1 MLLRSLNRS
10 DSHRSHAR
18 VRPTRVLVFA
28 LLLLLAGLVLFVSSV
43 SAQNVSIGTATANNS
58 ALLHMES
65 TSKGLLIPR
74 MTDVQMKAISSP
86 ATGDLVWNTT
96 YTNFYYY
103 NGSYWTTLTGSGWSI
118 TGDAGT
124 SPSTNFLGTKDS
136 VDLVQKTNSRE
147 RMRIYGGG
155 NVALTN
161 TLNQA
166 ERLIFYE
173 ASSYGSLYTAFKAG
187 HQDSTIHYTLP
198 PADGINGQ
206 ALCDSLGILGWK
218 TFGTVGGGFGD
229 TLWKRGSGTASLY
242 SLGTLN
248 RTNGKWSIAST
259 ENCSG
264 GGEASSV
271 FGDSNNS
278 SAKYGC
284 ITGGSNNNVS
294 GQGGSTI
301 RGGWGNSAGSQN
313 TMVIGGS
320 FNSTSGQNSVILGGD
335 SNDCS
340 GGNAVI
346 LNGAANSF
354 SSQNNLV
361 FGYGAH
367 ITGQNQL
374 VFLPPVTASAPLRT
388 GIQTTTPAEAM
399 DVAGNVQL
407 AGTNLGVLK
416 PNGASGTSGQ
426 YLKSAGSGSPP
437 TWGTITLPSNNWGL
451 SGTFGSSP
459 ATNFIGTV
467 DSVAFVVRT
476 NATERFR
483 VRATGTVGVNTSTS
497 NHQLASVNSGTTDE
511 TAAIYGNA
519 SGATANQ
526 AIGIWA
532 RANNTSSSNTGSI
545 ALLATGN
552 GSTSAGATNV
562 ALQISQG
569 EFAMGRTTESPSVGT
584 AVEGAT
590 AGTLYTAQGP
600 SGVIQL
606 NLQTDLPASAPVA
619 GVYQDLGTFTIN
631 NRYIT
636 ANSIVLASV
645 VAKINGGGN
654 PDPKNS
660 IFQVQ
665 VQSRAAGSCVVRVGM
680 TPVATDPGSY
690 QGSDYIRVAY
700 VVINPGK

>member
-1 MLLRSLNRS
+1 MILRSSNRK
-10 DSHRSHAR
+10 HAVHYRAR
-18 VRPTRVLVFA
+18 VHPQRVLLFA

-43 SAQNVSIGTATANNS
+43 SAQNVSIGTATADNS
-58 ALLHMES
+58 ALLHLES

-74 MTDVQMKAISSP
+74 LTDAQMQAVSSP
-86 ATGDLVWNTT
+86 ATGDLVWNST

-103 NGSYWTTLTGSGWSI
+103 NGSYWTTLTGSGWST

-136 VDLVQKTNSRE
+136 VDLVQKTNNRE
-147 RMRIYGGG
+147 RMRFFAGGSIG
-155 NVALTN
+155 LTN

-166 ERLIFYE
+166 ERLILYE
-173 ASSYGSLYTAFKAG
+173 PSSFGSFYTAFKAG
-187 HQDSTIHYTLP
+187 RQDSTIHYTLP

-229 TLWKRGSGTASLY
+229 TLWKRGSGASSLF
-242 SLGTLN
+242 SLGSGN
-248 RTNGKWSIAST
+248 KTNGKWSIAST
-259 ENCSG
+259 LNSNG

-271 FGDSNNS
+271 FGDSNSS

-284 ITGGSNNNVS
+284 VTGGSNNSVS

-301 RGGWGNSAGSQN
+301 RGGWFNSAGSQN
-313 TMVIGGS
+313 TMIIGGLY
-320 FNSTSGQNSVILGGD
+320 NNTSGQNSVILGGD
-335 SNDCS
+335 SNSCS

-346 LNGAANSF
+346 LNGADNSF
-354 SSQNNLV
+354 ASQNNLI
-361 FGYGAH
+361 FGYNAH

-374 VFLPPVTASAPLRT
+374 VFLPPTTPSAPLRT
-388 GIQTTTPAEAM
+388 GIQTTTPAEAL
-399 DVAGNVQL
+399 DVGGNVQL
-407 AGTNLGVLK
+407 SGTGTGVLK
-416 PNGASGTSGQ
+416 PNGAAGTSGQ

-451 SGTFGSSP
+451 SGTFGSNP

-467 DSVAFVVRT
+467 DSIAFVVRT

-483 VRATGTVGVNTSTS
+483 IHARGPVGVNTSTS
-497 NHQLASVNSGTTDE
+497 SHQLASVNSGTTDE
-511 TAAIYGNA
+511 TAGVYGVAN
-519 SGATANQ
+519 GATTNQ
-526 AIGIWA
+526 IAGVWG
-532 RANNTSSSNTGSI
+532 RANNTSTSNTGTI

-552 GSTSAGATNV
+552 GSTTGGATNV
-562 ALQISQG
+562 GLQISQG
-569 EFAMGRTTESPSVGT
+569 EFAMGRTTESPSAGT
-584 AVEGAT
+584 TVEGAT

-606 NLQTDLPASAPVA
+606 NLQSDLSTTSPTA
-619 GVYQDLGTFTIN
+619 GVYQDLGTVTIN

-636 ANSIVLASV
+636 ANSIILADV
-645 VAKINGGGN
+645 VAKVNGGGN

-660 IFQVQ
+660 VFQVE
-665 VQSRAAGSCVVRVGM
+665 VQSRTAGSCVVRISM
-680 TPVATDPGSY
+680 TPFVTDPGTY
-690 QGSDYIRVAY
+690 QGSDYLRLAY
-700 VVINPGK
+700 LVINPGK